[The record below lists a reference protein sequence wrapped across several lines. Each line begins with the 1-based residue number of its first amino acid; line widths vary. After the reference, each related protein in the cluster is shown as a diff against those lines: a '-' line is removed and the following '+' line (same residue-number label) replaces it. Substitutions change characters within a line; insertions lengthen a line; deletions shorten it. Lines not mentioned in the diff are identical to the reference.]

1 MAKHSH
7 TVPILTQTDAHV
19 FWKCSESAFPGL
31 REGEGGGEGGRGR
44 ERGREREEEREGE
57 RSNSSCYIEYSR
69 KGGSY
74 AAERLT
80 WPSW

>member
-31 REGEGGGEGGRGR
+31 REG
-44 ERGREREEEREGE
+44 GREREEEGRGGREREERGRKGEGGE
-57 RSNSSCYIEYSR
+57 RCNSYYIEYS
-69 KGGSY
+69 GSY